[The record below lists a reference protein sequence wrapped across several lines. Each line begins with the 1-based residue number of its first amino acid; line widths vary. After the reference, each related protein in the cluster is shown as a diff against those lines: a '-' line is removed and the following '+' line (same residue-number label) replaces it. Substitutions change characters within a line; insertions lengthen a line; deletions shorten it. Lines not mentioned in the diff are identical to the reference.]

1 MTQYAIEIVLQ
12 GRVHVKATSL
22 EQADRILSKTGSN
35 TLLGLDD
42 EWFSD
47 GPDALRQRVTF
58 SSRFK
63 ATGPLPGAE
72 FVEVPLGFVT
82 QSQDRWWRDWH
93 GLRWPYDPLKKAHE
107 QVPVYSSAI
116 EMTTTA
122 FFRAAN
128 TEAATTLLTKLRG
141 LDLNLLTNC
150 SRWFS
155 TAALDEGGSEL
166 PMVLSSALYLIGK
179 SQGAELSQSWPD
191 FPYEGPKFIT
201 LADGFL

>member
-1 MTQYAIEIVLQ
+1 MTLYAIEIMLQ
-12 GRVHVKATSL
+12 GSVHVKATSL
-22 EQADRILSKTGSN
+22 EQADRILSRTGSN
-35 TLLGLDD
+35 TILGLDD

-58 SSRFK
+58 STRFK
-63 ATGPLPGAE
+63 AMGALPAAK
-72 FVEVPLGFVT
+72 FVEVPLSSVK

-107 QVPVYSSAI
+107 QVPVYSAVI

-122 FFRAAN
+122 FVSAPSI
-128 TEAATTLLTKLRG
+128 EAAATVLTKLRG
-141 LDLNLLTNC
+141 LDLDLLTDS

-155 TAALDEGGSEL
+155 IAALGEGGADL
-166 PMVLSSALYLIGK
+166 PMVLSSALYLVGK
-179 SQGAELSQSWPD
+179 SQSAELSQSWPD
-191 FPYEGPKFIT
+191 FPYKGPKFIT